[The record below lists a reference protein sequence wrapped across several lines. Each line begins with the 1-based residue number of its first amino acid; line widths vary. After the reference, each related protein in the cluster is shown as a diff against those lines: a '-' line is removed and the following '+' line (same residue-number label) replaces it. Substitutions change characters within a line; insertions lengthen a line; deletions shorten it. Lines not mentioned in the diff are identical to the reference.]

1 MMIKPFI
8 DELPAFL
15 QLFLNLGGVV
25 PMHIRNYSWGEPVE
39 LRRTDL

>member
-1 MMIKPFI
+1 MMVEPFI

-15 QLFLNLGGVV
+15 KLLLNLGGVV
-25 PMHIRNYSWGEPVE
+25 PMHVRNYPWGEPVE